1 MVFDRGAKGGVL
13 VRRALGFML
22 LVVMTLPVAAQRA
35 GVPAPASM
43 PPPQYGGAM
52 PVDSTGAP
60 ASTQGQVMRYS
71 PVAPQPAN
79 PSTGSTGAQPSTPAS
94 LGGLGVDYRISPND
108 LFDVEVFGVPDLK
121 RTVRVNAS
129 GLVSLP
135 MLGAISVV
143 GLTAEEAE
151 VRIAKAYSEKLLQ
164 DPQVSVFIREFSAQ
178 QVTLEGAVRSP
189 GIYTY
194 TGTLTLLQAIA
205 RAGGRG
211 ELADFSNIMV
221 FRRTEGS
228 VATVGRKYDGNE
240 IQSGV
245 IDDPILQANDVIVSK
260 RSPGRVVLRDSIISD
275 VIGIFNPFSYLGR

>member
-1 MVFDRGAKGGVL
+1 MSIDAWWMNWLSMRKL
-13 VRRALGFML
+13 VTV
-22 LVVMTLPVAAQRA
+22 VVMATAVSASAQGA
-35 GVPAPASM
+35 GTPVPASL
-43 PPPQYGGAM
+43 PPPQAGAM
-52 PVDSTGAP
+52 TPATPEVSRSAALGRGQATAAATSSTGAP
-60 ASTQGQVMRYS
+60 M
-71 PVAPQPAN
+71 
-79 PSTGSTGAQPSTPAS
+79 PSTPAS
-94 LGGLGVDYRISPND
+94 LGGLGLDYRISPND

-135 MLGAISVV
+135 MLGPLAVI

-151 VRIAKAYSEKLLQ
+151 ARIAKAYAEKLLQ
-164 DPQVSVFIREFSAQ
+164 DPQVSVFIKEFSAQ

-194 TGTLTLLQAIA
+194 TGQLTLLQAIA

-211 ELADFSNIMV
+211 DLADFSNIMV
-221 FRRTEGS
+221 FRRADGG

-245 IDDPILQANDVIVSK
+245 IDDPILQANDVIVVK